1 MRCFTL
7 WFDNVFKATSKSKKK
22 DETTLRKNAEEKQ
35 NCVTIMIS
43 VGGKGKVFPVRL
55 KLEGESFE

>member
-1 MRCFTL
+1 MFL
-7 WFDNVFKATSKSKKK
+7 KQQAKVKKK

-43 VGGKGKVFPVRL
+43 VGGKGKAFPVRL